1 MKTSPRA
8 SPRDH
13 RNSPAVNTSN
23 SRDFSSPSRDFNNP
37 NRDFNNP
44 NRDFNSGVKAT
55 AGAVR
60 GGEAEARRVG
70 GARANFSFCPDSEE
84 DGPDRDPSGARL
96 HAHGSDRIDG
106 TDSIFDYGNRRPLFS
121 ESSSNRSVTPPL
133 PPLSPSSS
141 QPGSAPSTPTGGHSR
156 RHNRPHGSQEL
167 PAQPPVLR
175 QRSSSAMSVPR
186 TPDLLVTSATPGP
199 EERRVGEG
207 EGTREGDSRQYD
219 RGGGGGRGGG
229 GAKNLAVPAEKSH
242 GRTSSRGEKESR
254 GYGSRYFG
262 KCCGKTPTRFATLY
276 ACVPARARARVCM
289 CV

>member
-23 SRDFSSPSRDFNNP
+23 SRDFNNP
-37 NRDFNNP
+37 NRDLNNP
-44 NRDFNSGVKAT
+44 NRDFNSGVKET
-55 AGAVR
+55 GGAVR
-60 GGEAEARRVG
+60 REAEARRVG
-70 GARANFSFCPDSEE
+70 GARANLSFCPDSEE
-84 DGPDRDPSGARL
+84 DGPDRNPSGARL

-167 PAQPPVLR
+167 PAQ
-175 QRSSSAMSVPR
+175 
-186 TPDLLVTSATPGP
+186 GW
-199 EERRVGEG
+199 RR
-207 EGTREGDSRQYD
+207 
-219 RGGGGGRGGG
+219 
-229 GAKNLAVPAEKSH
+229 
-242 GRTSSRGEKESR
+242 
-254 GYGSRYFG
+254 
-262 KCCGKTPTRFATLY
+262 
-276 ACVPARARARVCM
+276 
-289 CV
+289 